1 MATQHDLLII
11 GGASLDV
18 LHLVDSQSVKSPGGA
33 GLYTALAAAKAG
45 AQVTMYAPHPDPMPA
60 ELQAAAQR
68 LTWLGPTVPPNQLP
82 RFEIAHHGGGR
93 ATLVDAFWGGE
104 MLITAD
110 TFAADQLTAP
120 IVHVG
125 ALRTAERQ
133 LAFVKALSPSPE
145 NRGRE
150 GAQRRVGAVRT
161 SAGTYSWI
169 CRNEPD
175 TVRTIFDLAD
185 YFFMNENEATI
196 LFGDPD
202 RVSAR
207 PGQLVFITLGERGAL
222 VLQGTH
228 VTHVPGLP
236 AVEVDPTGAG
246 DTFCG
251 TTLAALSRGAHPIMA
266 ARSAIA
272 AAADMIGGIGPSRLL
287 TDTPAPAYTLDS
299 RVRVDH
305 AQVQRIAEL
314 IQHLPEAQ
322 PFNFT
327 GDFFPPVGDP
337 AALDLFF
344 AVTLQQFSFWEMQTA
359 NHRDTETQKTSK
371 ELSVSVPQWI
381 YSKPMIAPLDGRSLK
396 GSDYLFAAY
405 LRAWQRD
412 PSSMSP
418 EAQAN
423 LTAEQLDAIL
433 RADDGSNPMPACDLH
448 LRQANAYG
456 GDMLALGYTPRSI
469 VELANRAAEPRTAF
483 LSLLDHISGY
493 KEDPLRKKA
502 MLLALILEQRPE
514 KFLRRTDS
522 PRPMGEG
529 LGVREAEPPV
539 IDYHLMRSCLRTGLI
554 EITDEDL
561 RQRIIARKVITP
573 SDEWAVRYTAYRAIE
588 AVQQQSGRSMG
599 AVDWFFFNA
608 RRRCPEMTAPDC
620 AACAVDAVCAHR
632 VELFQP
638 VIRTTFY

>member
-1 MATQHDLLII
+1 MTTHNLLII

-18 LHLVDSQSVKSPGGA
+18 LHLADGQSVKSAGGA
-33 GLYTALAAAKAG
+33 GLYTALAAARAG
-45 AQVTMYAPHPDPMPA
+45 AQVAMYAPHPAPMPA
-60 ELQAAAQR
+60 ELQAASQR
-68 LTWLGPTVPPNQLP
+68 FTWLGPTVPPDQLP

-110 TFAADQLTAP
+110 SFAADQITAP

-145 NRGRE
+145 NRGR
-150 GAQRRVGAVRT
+150 VGVGVST
-161 SAGTYSWI
+161 GTYSWI

-175 TVRTIFDLAD
+175 TVKAIFDLAD
-185 YFFMNENEATI
+185 YFFMNENEATL
-196 LFGDPD
+196 LFGSPD

-222 VLQGTH
+222 VLQGDH

-251 TTLAALSRGAHPIMA
+251 TTLAALSRGAQPIMA
-266 ARSAIA
+266 ARAAIA
-272 AAADMIGGIGPSRLL
+272 AAADMIGGIGPARLL
-287 TDTPAPAYTLDS
+287 ADAPAYTLDP
-299 RVRVDH
+299 RVKVDH
-305 AQVQRIAEL
+305 AQVQRLANL
-314 IQHLPEAQ
+314 IQHLPQVQA
-322 PFNFT
+322 FDFT
-327 GDFFPPVGDP
+327 GEFFPPVNDP
-337 AALDLFF
+337 NALDLFF
-344 AVTLQQFSFWEMQTA
+344 AVTLQQFSFWEL
-359 NHRDTETQKTSK
+359 NRKDTKNAKPSSLDLATFAPSRFYAQ
-371 ELSVSVPQWI
+371 
-381 YSKPMIAPLDGRSLK
+381 PMIATLDGRSLK

-418 EAQAN
+418 AAQAT
-423 LTAEQLDAIL
+423 LTAAQLDAML
-433 RADDGSNPMPACDLH
+433 RADDGTNPMPACELH
-448 LRQANAYG
+448 LQQANAYG
-456 GDMLALGYTPRSI
+456 GDMQALGYTPRVI
-469 VELANRAAEPRTAF
+469 VEIANRAAEPRTAF
-483 LSLLDHISGY
+483 LSLLDHVGGY
-493 KEDPLRKKA
+493 KEDSLRKKT

-514 KFLRRTDS
+514 QFLRAAS
-522 PRPMGEG
+522 G
-529 LGVREAEPPV
+529 EAEPPV

-554 EITDEDL
+554 EITDDDL
-561 RQRIIARKVITP
+561 RQRIIAREVITP
-573 SDEWAVRYTAYRAIE
+573 ADEWAVRYAAYRAIE

-608 RRRCPEMTAPDC
+608 RRRCPEMTAPNC
-620 AACAVDAVCAHR
+620 AACAIDAVCAHR

-638 VIRTTFY
+638 VLRTTFY

>member
-1 MATQHDLLII
+1 MTTHNLLII

-18 LHLVDSQSVKSPGGA
+18 LHLADGQSARSPGGA
-33 GLYTALAAAKAG
+33 GLYTALAAAKTG
-45 AQVTMYAPHPDPMPA
+45 ARVSMYAPQPDPMPP
-60 ELQAAAQR
+60 ELEAASR
-68 LTWLGPTVPPNQLP
+68 RITWLGPTVPPDQLP

-110 TFAADQLTAP
+110 SFAIDQIAAP

-145 NRGRE
+145 NRE
-150 GAQRRVGAVRT
+150 RVGVEV

-175 TVRTIFDLAD
+175 TVRAIFDLAD
-185 YFFMNENEATI
+185 YFFMNENEATL
-196 LFGDPD
+196 LFGSPD

-222 VLQGTH
+222 VLQGDH

-251 TTLAALSRGAHPIMA
+251 TTLAALSRGAHPVMA
-266 ARSAIA
+266 ARAAIA

-287 TDTPAPAYTLDS
+287 TDVPAPAYTLDS

-305 AQVQRIAEL
+305 AQVQRIADL
-314 IQHLPEAQ
+314 IAHLPQVQA
-322 PFNFT
+322 FDFT
-327 GDFFPPVGDP
+327 GEFFPAVNDP
-337 AALDLFF
+337 NALDLFF
-344 AVTLQQFSFWEMQTA
+344 AVTLQQFSFWEL
-359 NHRDTETQKTSK
+359 NREDTKRAKPSSLDLATFAPSRFYAQ
-371 ELSVSVPQWI
+371 
-381 YSKPMIAPLDGRSLK
+381 PMIANLDGRTLK

-412 PSSMSP
+412 PSIMSP
-418 EAQAN
+418 AAQAN
-423 LTAEQLDAIL
+423 LTADQLDAIL
-433 RADDGSNPMPACDLH
+433 RADDGTNPMPACDLH
-448 LRQANAYG
+448 LQQANAYG
-456 GDMLALGYTPRSI
+456 RDMQALGYTPRSI
-469 VELANRAAEPRTAF
+469 VETANRAEEPRTAF
-483 LSLLDHISGY
+483 LSLLDHIGGY

-514 KFLRRTDS
+514 KFLQRADS

-529 LGVREAEPPV
+529 LGVRVAEPPV

-554 EITDEDL
+554 EITDDDL
-561 RQRIIARKVITP
+561 RQRVIAREVITP
-573 SDEWAVRYTAYRAIE
+573 ADEWAVRYAAYRAIE

-608 RRRCPEMTAPDC
+608 RRRCPEMTVPDC

-632 VELFQP
+632 IDLFQP
-638 VIRTTFY
+638 VLRTTFY